1 MKASRALRNR
11 PPAASRDNATAL
23 PRYANATK
31 SAHDSLTA
39 KLIEHVSN
47 EFVVVYC
54 RPLMNRRALLI
65 ALVVAALGA
74 VLMLLYIRRFE
85 QEASGGERVELLM
98 AIKPIERGSVLTDEM
113 VAVREVPL
121 AYVEDRAIKA
131 GERAKVIGLR
141 VGNNVQPQQT
151 LMWSDLAI
159 ATDER
164 RDLSSLVQPGRRAV
178 PIKARSDDKSYALL
192 RPGDYVDVI
201 GVLPTTA
208 NSDTKSAV
216 VLLQRVLVL
225 AVGLDTTAEALMD
238 KGDRSRST
246 SREMILT
253 LSLTL
258 QETQLLALAVDK
270 GPVGVA
276 LRNPDDQRVIE
287 GIPDMPSTALT
298 DSKERE
304 KVQKIRTGPVR
315 LTAGGSQ

>member
-1 MKASRALRNR
+1 
-11 PPAASRDNATAL
+11 
-23 PRYANATK
+23 
-31 SAHDSLTA
+31 
-39 KLIEHVSN
+39 
-47 EFVVVYC
+47 
-54 RPLMNRRALLI
+54 MNRRALLI